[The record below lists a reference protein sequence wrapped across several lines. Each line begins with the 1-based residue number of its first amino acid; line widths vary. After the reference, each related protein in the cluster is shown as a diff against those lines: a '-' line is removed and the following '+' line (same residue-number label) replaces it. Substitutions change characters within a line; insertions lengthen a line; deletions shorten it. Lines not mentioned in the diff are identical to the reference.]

1 MMQTAEIYSGGAEK
15 KQVESKVYG
24 VYLKS
29 VLTQKIVLSINEVG
43 KNLKQNLEKKI
54 AASIEGKCIAQGFV
68 KPGSVSVVN
77 FSSGNVNAANVE
89 FQVVFECMICHP
101 VEGML
106 IECKAKTIT
115 KAGIHAEVVDASGVI
130 PVTVFVARDHNYN
143 DIHFNNVKEN
153 AEILVRVLGTRFEL
167 NDPYICVIAKLAQLS
182 KRSDAPAQPL
192 KKGGFSEAAQPRI
205 SIFNED
211 ANIGYSLG
219 ENSDDD
225 EDE

>member
-54 AASIEGKCIAQGFV
+54 ASNNEGKCIAQGFV
-68 KPGSVSVVN
+68 KPRSVGVVN
-77 FSSGNVNAANVE
+77 FSSGAVNAANVE

-115 KAGIHAEVVDASGVI
+115 KAGIHAEVVDVDGVM

-153 AEILVRVLGTRFEL
+153 AEILVRVLGIRFEL

-182 KRSDAPAQPL
+182 KRFDAPAQ
-192 KKGGFSEAAQPRI
+192 KRGGFTESGQPRI
-205 SIFNED
+205 SILSED
-211 ANIGYSLG
+211 ANIGYSLD
-219 ENSDDD
+219 EQN